1 MYTELYSTHPLE
13 SDFFTMW
20 EKMKSYRND
29 GSAVAEGLGWC
40 VATKRQSG
48 SLLEVIK
55 VLYPDCYGGCMTLRI
70 SQNSQ
75 RDFPG
80 SPVVKTLCF
89 QCKEEWVQLL
99 VKELRSQMLH
109 GARKKKKNNKKRKPH
124 RTVHHRMNFT
134 VCKLKKNSFKFQEKL
149 NATLL
154 RVGEAGNI
162 FRHRQRYSE

>member
-1 MYTELYSTHPLE
+1 MYTELYSTQPLE

-29 GSAVAEGLGWC
+29 GSAVAQGLGWC
-40 VATKRQSG
+40 VATKRQSE

-55 VLYPDCYGGCMTLRI
+55 VLYPDCYGGCMTLPI
-70 SQNSQ
+70 CQNSQ

-89 QCKEEWVQLL
+89 QRKEVWVQLL

-109 GARKKKKNNKKRKPH
+109 GARKKKQQKKKTSQNCTPQNEFH
-124 RTVHHRMNFT
+124 CM
-134 VCKLKKNSFKFQEKL
+134 
-149 NATLL
+149 
-154 RVGEAGNI
+154 
-162 FRHRQRYSE
+162 

>member
-99 VKELRSQMLH
+99 VKELRPQMLP
-109 GARKKKKNNKKRKPH
+109 GARKKKKKQQKKKTSQNCTPQNEFH
-124 RTVHHRMNFT
+124 CM
-134 VCKLKKNSFKFQEKL
+134 
-149 NATLL
+149 
-154 RVGEAGNI
+154 
-162 FRHRQRYSE
+162 